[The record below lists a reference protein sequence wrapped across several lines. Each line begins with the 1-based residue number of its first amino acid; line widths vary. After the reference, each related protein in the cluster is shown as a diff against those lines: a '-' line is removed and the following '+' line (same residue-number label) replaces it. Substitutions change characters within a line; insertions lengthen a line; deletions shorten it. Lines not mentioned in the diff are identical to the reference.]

1 MKALGESF
9 AMPYWVCEKCYEAM
23 KNLAAD
29 EIINLLPKGE
39 ETPTCIGFYFRPIG
53 SEIEISIHN
62 YYGDRC
68 PDIIVEHTTT
78 EYINLKDAL
87 FYTLRDTFSW
97 VNSRYPGDPYLG
109 KIVRY
114 LCQKN
119 TELKG
124 LTYFERTWGVWN
136 RGNLNY
142 PDRGVVHCPTRE
154 LAHKVLKIA
163 SSRGYE
169 WGDGVSYLEKDN
181 WDIYGRDT
189 TYSLRGGFVGN
200 LYSESK
206 RGCVIVSAEQ
216 FLSDNQNPD

>member
-9 AMPYWVCEKCYEAM
+9 AMPYWVCEECYKAM

-68 PDIIVEHTTT
+68 PDIIVEHRTS
-78 EYINLKDAL
+78 EYINLHDAL
-87 FYTLRDTFSW
+87 FYTLRDTFNW
-97 VNSRYPGDPYLG
+97 VNSRYPGDRYLG
-109 KIVRY
+109 KVVRY
-114 LCQKN
+114 LCQRN
-119 TELKG
+119 NELKG

-136 RGNLNY
+136 RGNLKCPY
-142 PDRGVVHCPTRE
+142 RGVVHCPTRE
-154 LAHKVLKIA
+154 LARNVLQIA
-163 SSRGYE
+163 ASKGYE
-169 WGDGVSYLEKDN
+169 WRNGVSYLEEDN
-181 WDIYGRDT
+181 WDIYGKNT
-189 TYSLRGGFVGN
+189 AYSLKGGIVGD

-216 FLSDNQNPD
+216 FISDNQNT